1 MCRGEQWS
9 SFLGQLLGLNEALS
23 NGMDM
28 CWGRRMVMCRREQ
41 MEFIFRCRGEQWS
54 SFLGQ
59 LLGLNEAL
67 DL

>member
-9 SFLGQLLGLNEALS
+9 SFLGQLLGLIEALS
-23 NGMDM
+23 NGMDV
-28 CWGRRMVMCRREQ
+28 CWGRRMVM
-41 MEFIFRCRGEQWS
+41 CRGEQWS

-59 LLGLNEAL
+59 LFGLNEAL

>member
-28 CWGRRMVMCRREQ
+28 CWGRRMVMLSSRHDHPPSPTHVHTIRQ
-41 MEFIFRCRGEQWS
+41 RFIQTQ
-54 SFLGQ
+54 Q
-59 LLGLNEAL
+59 LT
-67 DL
+67 